1 MTSSDKPPISE
12 SGNLTSFVQALERQK
27 IAVRSIEAYA
37 TDVRI
42 FLRHLK
48 MNPEDLDARVLTNLQ
63 SQDIENYLEH
73 LIDKHVSSSTI
84 RRTLA
89 SLRRFFAFLLDKGFI
104 TSDPSQS
111 VFIRSGRKSTIS
123 SELII
128 SMFHHLVARQDS
140 KSEIETLRYL
150 RDEVILLLMVFH
162 GLRQY
167 QVPTLLLS
175 SIKQPS
181 GILTLTVT
189 ADFGIR
195 LEGLILKKLHKYLL
209 MRNSNAEA
217 IFLEPRE
224 SEPVSVASISAVLK
238 ELSHA
243 LQFECTP
250 KRLFDTY
257 LSLQEDQA
265 ARQRLLEILQ
275 FDSQNVAQRA
285 IPDINAGVR

>member
-1 MTSSDKPPISE
+1 MTPSDKPPISE

-104 TSDPSQS
+104 TSNPSQS
-111 VFIRSGRKSTIS
+111 VFIRSGRKSA
-123 SELII
+123 LAPDQII
-128 SMFHHLVARQDS
+128 SMFRHLSLRQSS
-140 KSEIETLRYL
+140 KSEIESLRYV
-150 RDEVILLLMVFH
+150 RDEIILLLMIFH

-167 QVPTLLLS
+167 QVPALSLS
-175 SIKQPS
+175 SIQQS
-181 GILTLTVT
+181 DSTLTLMVT
-189 ADFGIR
+189 KGFGIR
-195 LEGLILKKLHKYLL
+195 LEGLILNKLHKYLL
-209 MRNSNAEA
+209 MRNSTTET

-224 SEPVSVASISAVLK
+224 SEPVSVASLSAVMK

-243 LQFECTP
+243 LQFDCTP
-250 KRLFDTY
+250 RRLFDTY
-257 LSLQEDQA
+257 LSLQENPA
-265 ARQRLLEILQ
+265 VRQQIL
-275 FDSQNVAQRA
+275 DILRCDNEKSLQRT
-285 IPDINAGVR
+285 IPDGNGDTH